1 MSSHDL
7 SRSYFAAVISLTWLL
22 IHSTSENLAADRL
35 VGLHSAQ
42 VMSQSMP

>member
-22 IHSTSENLAADRL
+22 IHSTSESLAADRL